1 MNQCFTDGGGGGG
14 GGGFLTPHPDVTKT
28 SDFKTDDGQVGGATA
43 VCPEATLAAEGP
55 EVSSRTLLP
64 RNFQSSQRWIF
75 LMISVT
81 VTGWQTGL

>member
-1 MNQCFTDGGGGGG
+1 MVGGV
-14 GGGFLTPHPDVTKT
+14 LTPQPDVTKT

-43 VCPEATLAAEGP
+43 VCPEATLAAETGP
-55 EVSSRTLLP
+55 GV
-64 RNFQSSQRWIF
+64 FQSSQRWIF

>member
-43 VCPEATLAAEGP
+43 VCPEATFAAETGP
-55 EVSSRTLLP
+55 GV
-64 RNFQSSQRWIF
+64 FQFSKMDLSDDLCHGHRLADRF
-75 LMISVT
+75 VT
-81 VTGWQTGL
+81 I